1 MNTPTYWLQLY
12 KEHSR
17 NRKLP
22 AATQTAC
29 FNIVLFD
36 RIKCTRLNTKELRS
50 CLDYIMLRK
59 EHANECRNCTVLPS
73 EAITKQHIILIDDLV
88 AKKTRQRRAAGRKRI
103 RWWELKDEE
112 SKEKFRRNLVER
124 LSNIDEATT
133 ENVEQ

>member
-50 CLDYIMLRK
+50 CLVIILFY
-59 EHANECRNCTVLPS
+59 LPS
-73 EAITKQHIILIDDLV
+73 ANVTFQGLSWSLPSLFKDDIIVFSVFSHYIICNCY
-88 AKKTRQRRAAGRKRI
+88 A
-103 RWWELKDEE
+103 
-112 SKEKFRRNLVER
+112 
-124 LSNIDEATT
+124 
-133 ENVEQ
+133 

>member
-50 CLDYIMLRK
+50 CLFMAAMTTEVGLLTMDWS
-59 EHANECRNCTVLPS
+59 VL
-73 EAITKQHIILIDDLV
+73 
-88 AKKTRQRRAAGRKRI
+88 
-103 RWWELKDEE
+103 
-112 SKEKFRRNLVER
+112 NR
-124 LSNIDEATT
+124 LSSSSSPA
-133 ENVEQ
+133 Q

>member
-50 CLDYIMLRK
+50 CLLTHPNHNRK
-59 EHANECRNCTVLPS
+59 NDRKSNQTLTLTLTKTQNINPKHNPNLTYRAGDLQTVYANLQTVY
-73 EAITKQHIILIDDLV
+73 ANYHY
-88 AKKTRQRRAAGRKRI
+88 
-103 RWWELKDEE
+103 
-112 SKEKFRRNLVER
+112 
-124 LSNIDEATT
+124 
-133 ENVEQ
+133 